1 MASLKTEVDKLD
13 VNKLMSVPVD
23 LSKLSDE
30 KKKTHYDTKITEMEG
45 KIPDVSSLAIKT
57 TLTTVENKIP
67 VLVVLSRKQ
76 IMIQKLLKL
85 KKNLLIIIM
94 INILLLP
101 SLIL

>member
-13 VNKLMSVPVD
+13 ANKLMSVHVD

-30 KKKTHYDTKITEMEG
+30 KKKTHCDTKITEMEG

>member
-1 MASLKTEVDKLD
+1 
-13 VNKLMSVPVD
+13 
-23 LSKLSDE
+23 
-30 KKKTHYDTKITEMEG
+30 MEG